1 MDKFIE
7 YFYEISNIPH
17 GSGNEGRISDYL
29 KRFALENGFYVRQDD
44 NDNIVIIRE
53 AHPDYANHEPVIL
66 QAHMDMVAVKTPES
80 TKNMANEGLDLY
92 DEDGFIKARG
102 TSLGGDDGI
111 GVAYILDILSGA
123 YKTPRIEAIITTGEE
138 VGMDG
143 AINLSTEDITSKR
156 MINLDQEKEGVFIN
170 SCAGGAT
177 VKMNLPVI
185 KNVYDGSV
193 YDIRVSGLKGGH
205 SGEDIN
211 KNRGNAIKIIADELC
226 KLNEKVKFLLV
237 EINGGVAHNAIPNDV
252 TAKVMLTREL
262 DNSLFEKEILKLN
275 GLDINF
281 GDASNWDSAVISVT
295 KEGSRP
301 MIALDSESTTKALK
315 FISEIP
321 YGIIAMSELVPNMVE
336 TSMNT
341 GVIKSDEESIY
352 LEALLRSSIDRSVNE
367 LAYRL
372 CKLCNEYGAEYSM
385 DGAYPGWAASSD
397 NELESIFV
405 KTYEEM
411 YGKAPTVKGI
421 HAGLECGI
429 FMGKI
434 PDLKCISVG
443 PDILDIHS
451 VNERLDI
458 ESSKRCFELLV
469 KVLEK
474 L

>member
-1 MDKFIE
+1 MDKYIE
-7 YFYEISNIPH
+7 YFYEIANIPH
-17 GSGNEGRISDYL
+17 GSGNEGRLSDYL
-29 KRFALENGFYVRQDD
+29 KRFAMDNGFYVRQDD
-44 NDNIVIIRE
+44 DDNIVIIRE
-53 AHPDYANHEPVIL
+53 AHPDYADHDPVIL
-66 QAHMDMVAVKTPES
+66 QAHMDMVAVKTPECA
-80 TKNMANEGLDLY
+80 KNMANEGLDLY

-138 VGMDG
+138 VGMTG
-143 AINLSTEDITSKR
+143 AMNLDIKDITAR
-156 MINLDQEKEGVFIN
+156 QMINLDQEEEGIFIN

-177 VKMNLPVI
+177 VKMNLPVM

-193 YDIRVSGLKGGH
+193 FSIRVSGLKGGH

-211 KNRGNAIKIIADELC
+211 KNRGNGIKILVDELC
-226 KLNEKVKFLLV
+226 KLNEKLGFQLI

-252 TAKVMLTREL
+252 TALVMLTGEL

-275 GLDINF
+275 GMDINF
-281 GDASNWDSAVISVT
+281 GDAANWDSAVITVK

-321 YGIIAMSELVPNMVE
+321 YGVIAMSEIDPEMVE
-336 TSMNT
+336 TSINT

-352 LEALLRSSIDRSVNE
+352 LEALLRSSIDRSVDE
-367 LAYRL
+367 LAYKL
-372 CKLCNEYGAEYSM
+372 CKLCNEYGVDYSM
-385 DGAYPGWAASSD
+385 EGSYPGWAATSD
-397 NELESIFV
+397 NKLQDIFV
-405 KTYEEM
+405 KTYEDM
-411 YGKAPTVKGI
+411 YGKSPEVKGI

-429 FMGKI
+429 FMSKLSG
-434 PDLKCISVG
+434 LKCISIG

-458 ESSKRCFELLV
+458 ASSKRCFDLLV